1 MASRSPAKGKAAKA
15 RRAARGK
22 PAQAGKTARA
32 ARPAKAA
39 RPARPAHAARP
50 AVRRPA
56 PPARAAGRPAAP
68 VRPAP
73 PAPPAEKPAP
83 LREQVLER
91 MRQKLLAKRTELVSG
106 VRESNRQSIQASEEL
121 IQDIADQASTAY
133 TKEFLLSIGDT
144 ERRLLQQVDDALQ
157 KIRRKNYG
165 LCERCGEP
173 IGEKRLEAL
182 PFAKL
187 CIRCQEEEERR

>member
-1 MASRSPAKGKAAKA
+1 MALRSPAKGKVAKA
-15 RRAARGK
+15 RRAARAK
-22 PAQAGKTARA
+22 PAPAGKQ
-32 ARPAKAA
+32 A
-39 RPARPAHAARP
+39 RPARPARAGRPAKPARTGKVAQATRP

-56 PPARAAGRPAAP
+56 PPVPAAARPAAP
-68 VRPAP
+68 PL
-73 PAPPAEKPAP
+73 EKPAP

-157 KIRRKNYG
+157 KIRRKSYG